1 MSANVVALNDTGRA
15 TAAGGTAFTALC
27 PPRRG
32 LKTRLN
38 HLSYNCGTTAH
49 TLTIMRELA
58 RTTVNAVA
66 AAGQAVVQLTV
77 DPGTLIT
84 PARILAAGDY
94 LVFELPNQQ
103 GAPAFL
109 VGVVSSVAA
118 SGSNLNVTLTA
129 NLPTGG
135 IAKGAVCW
143 MMGVAADLH
152 PQYLMTVSVVNTISE
167 ALAGFVGAK
176 LSYSPLL
183 VYSNNATAAGTLQN
197 ASISYV
203 SEGGAIPNTIVKA
216 AEEGQEQPP
225 EVVVYLLTPDEHK
238 ARTLL
243 GECDDEDAEEGSGP
257 NGEMRYAVNWP
268 HPEKDGEFWP
278 NGLEDPCYFEGEI
291 GDPGEDEDAG
301 GAAVPGEPVEEEDED
316 EDDEE
321 EEGDEDDDGEEELK
335 KKEGVRG
342 KTKKSKMKK

>member
-15 TAAGGTAFTALC
+15 TATAGTAFTALC

-32 LKTRLN
+32 LKTRIN
-38 HLSYNCGTTAH
+38 HLSYNCGGTAH
-49 TLTIMRELA
+49 TLTVMRELA

-66 AAGQAVVQLTV
+66 AAGQAVVQLVV

-84 PARILAAGDY
+84 PARVLAAGDY

-103 GAPAFL
+103 GAAAFL

-135 IAKGAVCW
+135 LTKGAVCW

-152 PQYLMTVSVVNTISE
+152 PQYLLAASAVTTLSE
-167 ALAGFVGAK
+167 ALAGFVGAR

-183 VYSNNATAAGTLQN
+183 LYSNNITAAGTLQN
-197 ASISYV
+197 ASVAYV
-203 SEGGAIPNTIVKA
+203 SEGGAIPNTIRKA
-216 AEEGQEQPP
+216 AESGEEEPP
-225 EVVVYLLTPDEHK
+225 EVVVYLLTPEEHK
-238 ARTLL
+238 ARML
-243 GECDDEDAEEGSGP
+243 EDDCDDEDAEEGSGP
-257 NGEMRYAVNWP
+257 NGELRYAVNWP
-268 HPEKDGEFWP
+268 HPEKDSDFWP
-278 NGLEDPCYFEGEI
+278 NGTDEPCYYEGEI

-301 GAAVPGEPVEEEDED
+301 GTATPAEPPEDED
-316 EDDEE
+316 EEE
-321 EEGDEDDDGEEELK
+321 DPDDGGN
-335 KKEGVRG
+335 EGVKARG
-342 KTKKSKMKK
+342 KKAKTRK